1 MLPIDAFEVPWRSNR
16 PPFARIPG
24 VSDLSGELMKK
35 LVEVRVFAVLLLSL
49 VVASCGGAAGEDTST
64 TPSTDVTV
72 TTTAEAPDDAGNEG
86 GVPDSFSSTCLEA
99 TQGMAAAMSAYSTGL
114 AQAFGGSLD
123 EESLQLTADQIEAMA
138 EAAPDEIK
146 DDLGV
151 LAAAL
156 SAFYTALAE
165 TGYQAGSTPD
175 ADQLAK
181 LSALSESIDNEAFE
195 EASDNINAWFTENC
209 QD

>member
-1 MLPIDAFEVPWRSNR
+1 
-16 PPFARIPG
+16 
-24 VSDLSGELMKK
+24 MKK
-35 LVEVRVFAVLLLSL
+35 LVEVRVLTVLLLSL
-49 VVASCGGAAGEDTST
+49 VVASCGGTAGDDTSS
-64 TPSTDVTV
+64 TPSSGVNVT
-72 TTTAEAPDDAGNEG
+72 TTTAEAPDDDGNEG

-123 EESLQLTADQIEAMA
+123 EESLQLTADQLEAMA

-151 LAAAL
+151 IAAAL

-175 ADQLAK
+175 ADQLAQ

>member
-1 MLPIDAFEVPWRSNR
+1 
-16 PPFARIPG
+16 
-24 VSDLSGELMKK
+24 MKK
-35 LVEVRVFAVLLLSL
+35 LVEVRVLAVLLLSL
-49 VVASCGGAAGEDTST
+49 VVASCGGAADDET
-64 TPSTDVTV
+64 TTAPSSDVDV
-72 TTTAEAPDDAGNEG
+72 TTTTAAMPEG
-86 GVPDSFSSTCLEA
+86 EDSEGPDSFSSTCLEA

-114 AQAFGGSLD
+114 AQAFGGSFD
-123 EESLQLTADQIEAMA
+123 DESLQMTADQLEAMA

-165 TGYQAGSTPD
+165 TGYEAGSTPN
-175 ADQLAK
+175 AEQLAQ

-195 EASDNINAWFTENC
+195 EASDNINDWFDSNC
-209 QD
+209 